1 MQISSSFN
9 FHARCSSPMEAAS
22 KKMEG
27 TRINRV
33 VLLLTALA
41 FLLALGFWW
50 MEGLWAALGTF
61 AILLIVILLA
71 AVPLKSRS

>member
-1 MQISSSFN
+1 
-9 FHARCSSPMEAAS
+9 MEATP
-22 KKMEG
+22 KRVEG

-33 VLLLTALA
+33 ILLLTAGA

-50 MEGLWAALGTF
+50 IEGLWAALWTF

>member
-1 MQISSSFN
+1 
-9 FHARCSSPMEAAS
+9 MEATPKRA
-22 KKMEG
+22 EA

-33 VLLLTALA
+33 VLLLTAAA

-50 MEGLWAALGTF
+50 IEGLWTALWTF
-61 AILLIVILLA
+61 AILMIVILLA